1 MNFRF
6 NQFPR
11 SYRWSQIGIGLAF
24 TAFAIGSTVLRQCP
38 ESIKFAG
45 VSILG
50 AIVLTCLLISHY
62 VIIRYPYLSL
72 VEPEDGDMFSRHF
85 PSAGSVLYVVLK
97 VIGVLIPLTI
107 LLGCWASGFQNVAA
121 KFTFVYCTLLFL
133 FMVHFT
139 FLYDSLKH
147 PTITTFIRSTL
158 GLGIPLY
165 PFYALTI
172 AIGSWRCQNLLDNV
186 SEDF

>member
-1 MNFRF
+1 M
-6 NQFPR
+6 
-11 SYRWSQIGIGLAF
+11 GIGVVF
-24 TAFAIGSTVLRQCP
+24 TAFAIASTIFRHCP
-38 ESIKFAG
+38 QSLKFVAL
-45 VSILG
+45 SILG
-50 AIVLTCLLISHY
+50 GVVLLCLTISHY
-62 VIIRYPYLSL
+62 VIVRYPYLSL

-85 PSAGSVLYVVLK
+85 PSAGSVLYVILK
-97 VIGVLIPLTI
+97 GVGMLIPLS
-107 LLGCWASGFQNVAA
+107 LLIGCWVTGFQNVASKVMFA
-121 KFTFVYCTLLFL
+121 YCVLLFL

-139 FLYDSLKH
+139 FFYDRLKH

-172 AIGSWRCQNLLDNV
+172 AIGAWRCRRLLDNV